1 MALPIGEI
9 LDRKFKIV
17 QVLGE
22 GGMGTVYKVELLDRP
37 VNYCAVKELL
47 INPTTSEED
56 RKTAIERFNK
66 EIDLLFGLNHLRIPS
81 FMLSFQDRGNYY
93 FVMMFV
99 PGNSLVKLL
108 EDNS

>member
-17 QVLGE
+17 QVIGE

-37 VNYCAVKELL
+37 GNYCAVKELL
-47 INPTTSEED
+47 INPTTSAEE

-66 EIDLLFGLNHLRIPS
+66 EIDLLSPQASTYS
-81 FMLSFQDRGNYY
+81 FVYAQLSRARQLLLCDGVRAREK
-93 FVMMFV
+93 
-99 PGNSLVKLL
+99 PGQNA
-108 EDNS
+108 